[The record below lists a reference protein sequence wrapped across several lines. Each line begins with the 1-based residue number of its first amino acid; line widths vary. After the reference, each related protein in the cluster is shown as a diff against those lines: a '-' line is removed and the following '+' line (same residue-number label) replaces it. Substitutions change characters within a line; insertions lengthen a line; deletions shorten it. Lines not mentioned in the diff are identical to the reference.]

1 LHPNLGGQMNTSAN
15 KLLSL
20 LPAQEFEDLAKVM
33 EVIELKPRRVL
44 HHARSALDDVY
55 FIEQGL
61 VSVQAD
67 VGFKKLI
74 EVWLIGCE
82 GMVGAPAIA
91 GETFSTHKRLVYV
104 AGSARRIT
112 IAALQAAMSRNP
124 TLRDMLNAYLV
135 DLLFQTSQSGACNA
149 VHALPRRTARWLLL
163 ACATSDSE
171 LPMTHDALARVLGVR
186 RATISECLQ
195 SFQRNGLIETS
206 RGRIRLCDEAAL
218 EAVACPCYR
227 LIRRHRE
234 RFHRR
239 FECATA
245 LADTVR

>member
-1 LHPNLGGQMNTSAN
+1 MNDTSN

-20 LPAQEFEDLAKVM
+20 LPPDEFESVM
-33 EVIELKPRRVL
+33 RVSELVELKPRRVL
-44 HHARSALDDVY
+44 HHARSSLDYVY

-67 VGFKKLI
+67 VGLKKLI

-91 GETFSTHKRLVYV
+91 GENFTTHRRLVQV
-104 AGSARRIT
+104 AGSARRLT
-112 IAALQAAMSRNP
+112 VPALQTAMTRNP
-124 TLRDMLNAYLV
+124 TLRDMLNGYV
-135 DLLFQTSQSGACNA
+135 MDLLFQTSQSGACNA
-149 VHALPRRTARWLLL
+149 IHALPRRTARWLLL
-163 ACATSDSE
+163 ACANSNHE
-171 LPMTHDALARVLGVR
+171 LPITHEALARVLGVR

-195 SFQRNGLIETS
+195 SFHHDGLVETS
-206 RGRIRLCDEAAL
+206 RGQIRIRDEAAL

-227 LIRRHRE
+227 LIRLHRE

-239 FECATA
+239 FECGAA
-245 LADTVR
+245 ANPPR